1 MLVWL
6 KSIQKISLQNIRA
19 DIPWA
24 DVDSAY
30 LVHSLQSSDKGSLNI
45 NDGETRVE
53 DENGVPALKICHP
66 PEAFAENIRGYIS
79 TILPALQCRMDV
91 QSSDG
96 HGMLL
101 KYVSSCVTKA
111 HDAYKSDCLY
121 TPHTSAFEAA
131 FRHLKEMAPLEPE
144 MWLYMSSKKIAWTPH
159 RVKAFAVP
167 LPETANNN
175 KTLQSNWCR
184 PKNLKKIL
192 HFWNGFGSLIPENHN
207 Q

>member
-1 MLVWL
+1 LQQLTGLGETELSAYETLHIVNTLQQLVRGYFCGSNDAKWKSHLFSYARKPLIDNVLNYFYRFEFQKRGTVHLHMLVWL

-24 DVDSAY
+24 DEDSAY

-45 NDGETRVE
+45 NDGEIRVE

-101 KYVSSCVTKA
+101 KYVSSYATKA
-111 HDAYKSDCLY
+111 HDAYK
-121 TPHTSAFEAA
+121 
-131 FRHLKEMAPLEPE
+131 
-144 MWLYMSSKKIAWTPH
+144 
-159 RVKAFAVP
+159 
-167 LPETANNN
+167 
-175 KTLQSNWCR
+175 
-184 PKNLKKIL
+184 
-192 HFWNGFGSLIPENHN
+192 
-207 Q
+207 

>member
-1 MLVWL
+1 
-6 KSIQKISLQNIRA
+6 
-19 DIPWA
+19 
-24 DVDSAY
+24 
-30 LVHSLQSSDKGSLNI
+30 
-45 NDGETRVE
+45 
-53 DENGVPALKICHP
+53 
-66 PEAFAENIRGYIS
+66 
-79 TILPALQCRMDV
+79 MDV
-91 QSSDG
+91 QISDG

-101 KYVSSCVTKA
+101 KYVSSYVTKA

-144 MWLYMSSKKIAWTPH
+144 MWLCMSSKKIAWTPH

-184 PKNLKKIL
+184 PKNLE
-192 HFWNGFGSLIPENHN
+192 NTSLLEWLREYNTSKPQSVKYKRGNTLVGTKVVSVFRDEFFFQDMLLNVPHRN
-207 Q
+207 TNMFF